1 MATFDLA
8 SLFKHCSINTQCC
21 ESQSLVGKRI
31 ISDWRAGA
39 QRELDFYL
47 DYAARTDQDPSLGP
61 ITISMPAISMIV
73 DVGAR
78 RKEIDD
84 ANARAIEYLSQL
96 TGGCIKFA
104 LNLMGG

>member
-1 MATFDLA
+1 MASFDLA

-21 ESQSLVGKRI
+21 ENQSLVGKKI

-39 QRELDFYL
+39 QHEIDFYL
-47 DYAARTDQDPSLGP
+47 GYAAKTGQDPNVGP

-78 RKEIDD
+78 KKEIDD
-84 ANARAIEYLSQL
+84 ANARALEYLNQL

-104 LNLMGG
+104 LQLMGG